1 MNPCT
6 HHDSPWRLVLPAMLD
21 VALHRS
27 WDLWDGDDIIL
38 SRPSF
43 YSSVSFRE
51 GILGF
56 ESRAS
61 QWLHLSMSLRRV
73 LYAVLESRLR
83 PMWLYL
89 EKYID
94 LICLAVYKL
103 QRYYTFSILVLF
115 WVGCKKRM
123 LLARLDNTEI
133 RKSVEDVTLLLG
145 GQPYLISECLV
156 SISLLICTVSVHRH
170 FSVLPGQFTS
180 L

>member
-1 MNPCT
+1 MGMTSYSVGQVFIVVYLLGKGYWGLNPG
-6 HHDSPWRLVLPAMLD
+6 LLNV
-21 VALHRS
+21 
-27 WDLWDGDDIIL
+27 
-38 SRPSF
+38 
-43 YSSVSFRE
+43 
-51 GILGF
+51 
-56 ESRAS
+56 
-61 QWLHLSMSLRRV
+61 HLSMSLRCV

-94 LICLAVYKL
+94 LIYLAVYKL

-115 WVGCKKRM
+115 GVACKKRM

-145 GQPYLISECLV
+145 GQPYLISQCLV